1 MGRRLYFRCILLT
14 AIALCAASCGPR
26 PVELSGIVRARQ
38 YRLGSRVGGKVV
50 DHLVPEGGEAAKG
63 AILAGLDASVLLAQR
78 KVLAAGAEAAWATYE
93 DIKDG
98 ATPEELRRARA
109 ELAAAEAQHKLAL
122 AGFRDEDIKAAAS
135 SRDALLAGLEAAEK
149 NAARTQNLYDEG
161 VVAASTLDAA
171 IAERD
176 SLRSQVAAAQ
186 SQLDKLTRGLRPEE
200 IDAAAEAVAARK
212 AVLDQLIAGATASKL
227 AAAEAAA
234 RQVDAQIAALDLDI
248 ADLAVTAPTGGVV
261 EEHLLDPGETAAPG
275 QALVA
280 FVSTQDVWID
290 TFVPESK
297 LGSVSVGTTVR
308 VVLDAYRGQPF
319 DAEVYFISRQA
330 EFTPRNIST
339 PEERVNQVYRVKLK
353 PLSPPVELRAGMTAS
368 VLVAQ

>member
-1 MGRRLYFRCILLT
+1 MGRRLYFRCTLLA
-14 AIALCAASCGPR
+14 AIALCAYSCGPQ
-26 PVELSGIVRARQ
+26 PAELSGIVRARQ

-50 DHLVPEGGEAAKG
+50 DHLVLEGEEAPKG
-63 AILAGLDASVLLAQR
+63 AILAGLDASVLLARR
-78 KVLAAGAEAAWATYE
+78 KVLVAGAEAAWANYE

-109 ELAAAEAQHKLAL
+109 ELGAAEAQHKLAL

-135 SRDALLAGLEAAEK
+135 SRDALLAGLDAAEK
-149 NAARTQNLYDEG
+149 NAKRTQNLFDEG
-161 VVAASTLDAA
+161 VVAASALDAA
-171 IAERD
+171 IAQRD

-212 AVLDQLIAGATASKL
+212 AVLDQLVVGATANRL

-234 RQVDAQIAALDLDI
+234 RQADAQIAALDLDI
-248 ADLAVTAPTGGVV
+248 ADLAVVAPTDGVV

-275 QALVA
+275 QALVS

-297 LGSVSVGTTVR
+297 LGGVSIGTTVR
-308 VVLDAYRGQPF
+308 VALDAYRSQPF
-319 DAEVYFISRQA
+319 EAEVYFISRQA

-339 PEERVNQVYRVKLK
+339 PEERVSQVYRVKLK
-353 PLSPPVELRAGMTAS
+353 PLAPPVELRAGMTGS
-368 VLVAQ
+368 VLVAP

>member
-14 AIALCAASCGPR
+14 VIALCAHSCGPQ
-26 PVELSGIVRARQ
+26 PAELSGIVRARQ
-38 YRLGSRVGGKVV
+38 YRMGSRLGGTVAELVV
-50 DHLVPEGGEAAKG
+50 LEGEEAAEG
-63 AILAGLDASVLLAQR
+63 ATLARLDDTVLLAQR
-78 KVLAAGAEAAWATYE
+78 KVLVAGAEAAWANYE
-93 DIKDG
+93 DLKNG
-98 ATPEELRRARA
+98 ATSQELRRARA
-109 ELAAAEAQHKLAL
+109 ELGAAEAQHELAL

-135 SRDALLAGLEAAEK
+135 NRDALLAGLDAAEK
-149 NAARTQNLYDEG
+149 NAKRTQNLFDEG
-161 VVAASTLDAA
+161 VVAASTLDASV
-171 IAERD
+171 AERD

-212 AVLDQLIAGATASKL
+212 AVLDQMLVGATVNRL

-248 ADLAVTAPTGGVV
+248 ADLTVTAPTGGVV

-275 QALVA
+275 QALVS

-297 LGSVSVGTTVR
+297 LEGVSVGATVR
-308 VVLDAYRGQPF
+308 VALDAMRDKPF
-319 DAEVYFISRQA
+319 DATVYFISRQA

-339 PEERVNQVYRVKLK
+339 PEERVNQVYRVKLR
-353 PLSPPVELRAGMTAS
+353 PLAPPVDLRAGMTAS
-368 VLVAQ
+368 VLVAP